1 MHDGPNWKL
10 RLGVAVLLLVAG
22 MIGALW
28 LLANSPRLANTL
40 GLTPIE
46 AQAAPEREEEAPNAL
61 LPAPVAP
68 PQSVSAQDDTQAVLE
83 AEADEPIALAS
94 EESVDDLESRIIR
107 LEGALSRAE
116 GSAGRADAL
125 LVAFAARRAVERG
138 VPLGYLEPLLVERFG
153 NQHEA
158 DVARIITASRDPVQL
173 DELVEQYR
181 ALGPTLR
188 SGDPED
194 GLWTKFRRGLA
205 DVVAI
210 YPADQPNPRPQ
221 ARYDRALVQLR
232 LGEVE
237 SALSETLRLPGA
249 EAAQEWI
256 DAARSYIATRR
267 ALDTIESA
275 ALLSRAENTPR

>member
-10 RLGVAVLLLVAG
+10 RLGVALVLLLAG

-28 LLANSPRLANTL
+28 LIASSPRLAGTL
-40 GLTPIE
+40 GLAPINE
-46 AQAAPEREEEAPNAL
+46 QAAEAPAETAAPRVFLPEPEPAL
-61 LPAPVAP
+61 VQPDA
-68 PQSVSAQDDTQAVLE
+68 
-83 AEADEPIALAS
+83 AEDESPRADEEPVALAS

-107 LEGALSRAE
+107 LESALVRAE

-125 LVAFAARRAVERG
+125 LVAFAARRAIERG

-153 NQHEA
+153 DAHEA
-158 DVARIITASRDPVQL
+158 EVARIITASRDPVQL

-194 GLWTKFRRGLA
+194 GLWTKFKRGLA

-249 EAAQEWI
+249 QAAQEWV
-256 DAARSYIATRR
+256 DEARRYIATRS

-275 ALLSRAENTPR
+275 ALLSRGENTPR

>member
-10 RLGVAVLLLVAG
+10 RLGVAFVLLLAG

-28 LLANSPRLANTL
+28 LIASSPRLASTL
-40 GLTPIE
+40 GLAPISE
-46 AQAAPEREEEAPNAL
+46 QAATQESDSTAPSAFLPSPEPEAAY
-61 LPAPVAP
+61 VADE
-68 PQSVSAQDDTQAVLE
+68 VSPLAVSE
-83 AEADEPIALAS
+83 EPIALAS

-107 LEGALSRAE
+107 LEGALVRAE

-125 LVAFAARRAVERG
+125 LIAFAARRAIERG

-153 NQHEA
+153 DAHEA
-158 DVARIITASRDPVQL
+158 EVARIITASRDPVQL

-188 SGDPED
+188 SGDPDD
-194 GLWTKFRRGLA
+194 GLWTKFKRGLA

-249 EAAQEWI
+249 EAAQEWV
-256 DAARSYIATRR
+256 DEARRYIATRA

-275 ALLSRAENTPR
+275 ALLSRGENTPR

>member
-10 RLGVAVLLLVAG
+10 RLGVASLLLIVG

-28 LLANSPRLANTL
+28 LIASSPRLAGTIGLAPISEQPSEAGEPAQTAFLPSPDPSPSTL
-40 GLTPIE
+40 TNE
-46 AQAAPEREEEAPNAL
+46 VAPDDDREE
-61 LPAPVAP
+61 PVAM
-68 PQSVSAQDDTQAVLE
+68 
-83 AEADEPIALAS
+83 AS

-125 LVAFAARRAVERG
+125 LVAFAARRAIERG

-153 NQHEA
+153 DAHEA
-158 DVARIITASRDPVQL
+158 EVARIITASRDPVQL

-188 SGDPED
+188 SGDPEA
-194 GLWTKFRRGLA
+194 GLWTKFKRGLA

-249 EAAQEWI
+249 QAAQEWI
-256 DAARSYIATRR
+256 DEARRYIATRS

-275 ALLSRAENTPR
+275 ALLSRRENTPR